1 MVIRLHSNVINVAH
15 ASPLPETDVTL
26 NATACYYPVQLG
38 LAYLFLVGYLVRTV
52 FVCAGLP
59 PSVGV
64 ILVGFAF
71 SYFFQ
76 SDLLSARDELQELSF
91 FLVLL
96 TAGLEI
102 RLKDLRTYMF
112 VMAFLPATFELV
124 AIAVYACLLL
134 DYSWMEGLVLG
145 TILVAIGDGL
155 VIPKMKEFGF
165 LFKGHPLPRLM
176 FTWAPLE
183 ASFALCLFGV
193 LSGFAA
199 PTSSG
204 VQVATLVA
212 GNVLRIA
219 VTVLAGAVLGGS
231 AGWLISRR
239 RSLSI
244 NGKQVLT
251 GAPVEAFLMIMSIAL
266 VAYALGAQGSD
277 GSVLVP
283 MNFISGAMF
292 QPELMVI
299 MTGVFFSAMA
309 SEAEVHQVERV
320 MGGVWIF
327 GQLIL
332 FSMIGSRTT
341 LDIFPVFWRHVFPML
356 ACGLIARFAG
366 IFLAING
373 ILIMDLPGHPFHNSM
388 VLVDSTF
395 CFLSVLPRATIQG
408 ALGQV
413 PITGQFFSRLPNS
426 SGCQNFIFLAARL
439 YICTMSVVGM
449 ILLNTFGP
457 RLIRETLDRP
467 KWGEEAKEKAET
479 DKFSKSEEA
488 SETLLQSLSEAYQ
501 IPESVLNDA
510 LQRAMQSAPQM
521 AKAVSQPTLRP
532 SAEGADTS
540 TDLAFAQFDCLG
552 DVLNSKD
559 KELVWR
565 GHQR

>member
-1 MVIRLHSNVINVAH
+1 
-15 ASPLPETDVTL
+15 
-26 NATACYYPVQLG
+26 
-38 LAYLFLVGYLVRTV
+38 
-52 FVCAGLP
+52 
-59 PSVGV
+59 
-64 ILVGFAF
+64 
-71 SYFFQ
+71 
-76 SDLLSARDELQELSF
+76 
-91 FLVLL
+91 
-96 TAGLEI
+96 
-102 RLKDLRTYMF
+102 MF